1 MYGNHLFQR
10 LRNWMQ
16 QVRLSTRLAVY
27 FAVCFLLAGLA
38 TIIVVNMVMRRQ
50 AMDEARDKA
59 RIILDHNLAIHTY
72 FTHQLKPHVFPLSE
86 QNKTADYF
94 DPAWMS
100 STYAVRE
107 IYKYFKELNPRGY
120 FYKESAI
127 NARSPENEAEG
138 LERDFLRRL
147 NQNQD
152 LVQETVVR
160 DIDGQPFFVLLRK
173 GESMQES
180 CLRCH
185 STPQK
190 APRDMVDEYGST
202 RSFGR
207 NVDEVVSAISIRI
220 PLQEA
225 FAQVTRVTW
234 VVSAVLVA
242 ILLILYAGLSILNH
256 RLLFVPLQSMA
267 AKARQIAERKEH
279 LGEAV
284 DIPQGSEM
292 REIAMALNVM
302 SKRLKEHVTD
312 LESQV
317 QNRTDVLS
325 KVNAMMHQE
334 IQERQKSAQELQ
346 KYANQLEYLART
358 DELTQAFNRRHFL
371 QELEKEV
378 DRSKRYKRPL
388 SVLVLD
394 LDYFKDVNDTY
405 GHASGDA
412 VLQALSAACS
422 SILRTEDV
430 FARMGGEEFG
440 ILFPETGLEE
450 AVQVAE
456 RIRKL
461 VQHLKVTAENGATIR
476 FTASLG
482 VTSLQ
487 EDDQSLESLLQRA
500 DRALYAAKESGR
512 NRVECRD

>member
-1 MYGNHLFQR
+1 
-10 LRNWMQ
+10 
-16 QVRLSTRLAVY
+16 
-27 FAVCFLLAGLA
+27 
-38 TIIVVNMVMRRQ
+38 
-50 AMDEARDKA
+50 
-59 RIILDHNLAIHTY
+59 
-72 FTHQLKPHVFPLSE
+72 
-86 QNKTADYF
+86 
-94 DPAWMS
+94 
-100 STYAVRE
+100 
-107 IYKYFKELNPRGY
+107 
-120 FYKESAI
+120 
-127 NARSPENEAEG
+127 
-138 LERDFLRRL
+138 
-147 NQNQD
+147 
-152 LVQETVVR
+152 
-160 DIDGQPFFVLLRK
+160 
-173 GESMQES
+173 
-180 CLRCH
+180 
-185 STPQK
+185 
-190 APRDMVDEYGST
+190 
-202 RSFGR
+202 
-207 NVDEVVSAISIRI
+207 VDEVVSAISIRI

-412 VLQALSAACS
+412 VLQTLSAACS

-440 ILFPETGLEE
+440 ILFPETGSEE

-461 VQHLKVTAENGATIR
+461 VEHLKVTAENGATIR

-487 EDDQSLESLLQRA
+487 EDGQSLESLLQRA
-500 DRALYAAKESGR
+500 DRALYAAKEAGR